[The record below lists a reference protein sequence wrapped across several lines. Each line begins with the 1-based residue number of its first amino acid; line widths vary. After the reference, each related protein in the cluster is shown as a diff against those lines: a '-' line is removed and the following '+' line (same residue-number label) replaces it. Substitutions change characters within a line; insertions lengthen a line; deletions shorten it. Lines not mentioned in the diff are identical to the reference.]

1 MTVKLDSGTVV
12 ELTGPNACL
21 FYATGKAY
29 DGPIAGLP
37 EFYAT
42 GKAYDGPIAGLP
54 ESILMELEELGAIK
68 PC

>member
-1 MTVKLDSGTVV
+1 MKPGYMIMTVQLDSDTFV
-12 ELTGPNACL
+12 ELECSNACL
-21 FYATGKAY
+21 YYA
-29 DGPIAGLP
+29 D
-37 EFYAT
+37 

>member
-1 MTVKLDSGTVV
+1 MKSGYIPWVMTVQLDSDTFV

-21 FYATGKAY
+21 FC
-29 DGPIAGLP
+29 
-37 EFYAT
+37 AT

-54 ESILMELEELGAIK
+54 ESVFMKLLELGAIK